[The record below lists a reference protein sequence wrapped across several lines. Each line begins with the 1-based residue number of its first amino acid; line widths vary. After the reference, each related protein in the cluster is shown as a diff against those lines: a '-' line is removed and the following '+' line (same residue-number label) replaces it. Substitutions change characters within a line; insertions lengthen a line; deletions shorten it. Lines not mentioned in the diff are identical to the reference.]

1 MPPPEPPN
9 TAPPERG
16 RIMRYATGQ
25 AIIIFII
32 AVTVVV
38 IGGTG
43 SAIIRVLDAPSLMPL
58 GIVIAATIF
67 MTGEYKTFTKSVNAL
82 LSKKYKI
89 SYEDLQRAIGLY
101 RLLAKVVVYTTIIS
115 FILGLLVMFGGIRE
129 YEFSLWLL
137 GVMFSNALVSVIY
150 GLIANLVFIHPA
162 IHILKHRE
170 NSESVKVI
178 SEKLVV
184 DKLLELCYKKGIS
197 PEEILEAN
205 DISLN

>member
-1 MPPPEPPN
+1 
-9 TAPPERG
+9 
-16 RIMRYATGQ
+16 MRYVAGQ
-25 AIIIFII
+25 VIIIFII
-32 AVTVVV
+32 VVFLII
-38 IGGTG
+38 IGGNTAW
-43 SAIIRVLDAPSLMPL
+43 AILEVIDVPSLMPL

-67 MTGEYKTFTKSVNAL
+67 MTGEYETFTKSVNAL

-89 SYEDLQRAIGLY
+89 SYEDLQKAISLY
-101 RLLAKVVVYTTIIS
+101 RLLAKVVVYTTLIS
-115 FILGLLVMFGGIRE
+115 FVLGIIIMFGAVRE

-137 GVMFSNALVSVIY
+137 GVMFSVALVSVIY
-150 GLIANLVFIHPA
+150 GLIANLVFIYPA

-197 PEEILEAN
+197 PEEILDAD
-205 DISLN
+205 DISFGN

>member
-1 MPPPEPPN
+1 
-9 TAPPERG
+9 
-16 RIMRYATGQ
+16 MRYAAGQ
-25 AIIIFII
+25 VIIIFII
-32 AVTVVV
+32 VVTVV
-38 IGGTG
+38 IFGGTG
-43 SAIIRVLDAPSLMPL
+43 RAIFEIIDAPSLMPL
-58 GIVIAATIF
+58 GIVIAATVF

-89 SYEDLQRAIGLY
+89 SYEDLQKAISLY
-101 RLLAKVVVYTTIIS
+101 RLLAKVVVYTTLIS
-115 FILGLLVMFGGIRE
+115 FVLGIMMMFGAVRE

-137 GVMFSNALVSVIY
+137 GVMFSVALVSVLY
-150 GLIANLVFIHPA
+150 GLIASLVFIYPA

-197 PEEILEAN
+197 PEEILEAEDVSFGN
-205 DISLN
+205 KS